1 MKESSINIIDDLC
14 ARYESIESCKKDI
27 IDSLAII
34 VDAYKSGNKLLT
46 CGNGGSASDSM
57 HIVGELMKAF
67 KIKRPLTSEL
77 VEKLNDPYMSNHL
90 EMALPTVSLVSEAA
104 LTTAYS
110 NDQAPD
116 LMFAQQVLGHGK
128 ENDVLLCI
136 STSGNSKNCVYAAK
150 MAKALNVKVISLTG
164 IKECKLDELS
174 DVAIKA
180 PSDETFKIQELHLP
194 IYHALCLAIEN
205 EFFGGN

>member
-1 MKESSINIIDDLC
+1 MKNSTIEIIDDLC
-14 ARYESIESCKKDI
+14 NRYNSLIICKEQILKSLDI
-27 IDSLAII
+27 IIN
-34 VDAYKSGNKLLT
+34 AYKNGNKLLT

-67 KIKRPLTSEL
+67 KIKRPLNKEL
-77 VEKLNDPYMSNHL
+77 IEKLDDEYMSSHL
-90 EMALPTVSLVSEAA
+90 EMALPTISLVSEAS

-128 ENDVLLCI
+128 RGDVLLCI
-136 STSGNSKNCVYAAK
+136 STSGHSKNCVYAAK
-150 MAKALNVKVISLTG
+150 MAKALDVFVISLTG
-164 IKECKLDELS
+164 EKPCKLDELS
-174 DVAIKA
+174 DVVIKA
-180 PSDETFKIQELHLP
+180 PSMETFKIQELHLP

-205 EFFGGN
+205 EFFGE

>member
-1 MKESSINIIDDLC
+1 MKDSSKLIIEDLINRYSELSNIKDSIIEATQLFIDT
-14 ARYESIESCKKDI
+14 YKK
-27 IDSLAII
+27 
-34 VDAYKSGNKLLT
+34 GNKVLV

-67 KIKRPLTSEL
+67 KLKRPLDKKL
-77 VEKLNDPYMSNHL
+77 VEALDDPYMSDHL
-90 EMALPTVSLVSEAA
+90 EMALPTISLVSEAA

-128 ENDVLLCI
+128 KGDLLLCI

-150 MAKALNVKVISLTG
+150 MANALGLNVVSLVG
-164 IKECKLDELS
+164 MKECKLDMLS
-174 DVAIKA
+174 KITIKA
-180 PSDETFKIQELHLP
+180 PNTETFKIQELHLP
-194 IYHALCLAIEN
+194 IYHTLCLAIEN
-205 EFFGGN
+205 EFFGGI

>member
-1 MKESSINIIDDLC
+1 MKNSTIEIINDLC
-14 ARYESIESCKKDI
+14 NRYNSLDVCKEQILKSLDI
-27 IDSLAII
+27 IIY
-34 VDAYKSGNKLLT
+34 AYKNGNKLLT

-67 KIKRPLTSEL
+67 KIKRPLNKEL
-77 VEKLNDPYMSNHL
+77 VEILDDEYMSSHL
-90 EMALPTVSLVSEAA
+90 EMALPTVSLVSEAS

-128 ENDVLLCI
+128 RGDVLLCI

-150 MAKALNVKVISLTG
+150 MAKALDVLVISLTG
-164 IKECKLDELS
+164 EKPCKLDELS
-174 DVAIKA
+174 DVVIKA
-180 PSDETFKIQELHLP
+180 PSCETYKIQELHLP

-205 EFFGGN
+205 EFFGE

>member
-1 MKESSINIIDDLC
+1 MKNSTIEIINDLC
-14 ARYESIESCKKDI
+14 NRYNSLDVCKEQILKSLDI
-27 IDSLAII
+27 IIY
-34 VDAYKSGNKLLT
+34 AYKNGNKLLT

-67 KIKRPLTSEL
+67 KIKRPLNKEL
-77 VEKLNDPYMSNHL
+77 VEILDDEYMSSHL
-90 EMALPTVSLVSEAA
+90 EMALPTVSLVSEAS

-128 ENDVLLCI
+128 RGDVLLCI

-150 MAKALNVKVISLTG
+150 MAKALDVFVISLTG
-164 IKECKLDELS
+164 EKPCKLDELS
-174 DVAIKA
+174 DVVIKA
-180 PSDETFKIQELHLP
+180 PSCETYKIQELHLP

-205 EFFGGN
+205 EFFGE

>member
-1 MKESSINIIDDLC
+1 MKNSTIEIINDLC
-14 ARYESIESCKKDI
+14 NRYNSLDVCKEQILKSLDI
-27 IDSLAII
+27 IIY
-34 VDAYKSGNKLLT
+34 AYKNGNKLLT

-67 KIKRPLTSEL
+67 KIKRPLNKEL
-77 VEKLNDPYMSNHL
+77 VEILDDEYMSSHL
-90 EMALPTVSLVSEAA
+90 EMALPTVSLVSEAS

-128 ENDVLLCI
+128 RGDVLLCI
-136 STSGNSKNCVYAAK
+136 STSGNSQNCVYAAK
-150 MAKALNVKVISLTG
+150 MAKALDVFVISLTG
-164 IKECKLDELS
+164 EKPCKLDELS
-174 DVAIKA
+174 DVVIKA
-180 PSDETFKIQELHLP
+180 PSCETYKIQELHLP

-205 EFFGGN
+205 EFFGE

>member
-1 MKESSINIIDDLC
+1 MKDSSKLIIEDLIGRYNIL
-14 ARYESIESCKKDI
+14 KDI
-27 IDSLAII
+27 KNSIL
-34 VDAYKSGNKLLT
+34 DATELFINTYKNGNKVMV

-67 KIKRPLTSEL
+67 KIKRPLSKEL
-77 VEKLNDPYMSNHL
+77 VDALDDPYMSTHL
-90 EMALPTVSLVSEAA
+90 EMALPTISLVSEAA

-128 ENDVLLCI
+128 KGDLLLCI

-150 MAKALNVKVISLTG
+150 MANVLGLNVISLVG
-164 IKECKLDELS
+164 KKECKLDDLS
-174 DVAIKA
+174 KIVIKA
-180 PSDETFKIQELHLP
+180 PSEETYKIQELHLP

-205 EFFGGN
+205 EFFGGM

>member
-1 MKESSINIIDDLC
+1 MKNSTIEIINDLC
-14 ARYESIESCKKDI
+14 NRYNSLDVCKEQILKSLDI
-27 IDSLAII
+27 IIN
-34 VDAYKSGNKLLT
+34 AYKNGNKLLT

-67 KIKRPLTSEL
+67 KIKRPLNKEL
-77 VEKLNDPYMSNHL
+77 VEILDDEYMSSHL
-90 EMALPTVSLVSEAA
+90 EMALPTVSLVSEAS

-128 ENDVLLCI
+128 RGDVLLCI

-150 MAKALNVKVISLTG
+150 MAKALDVLVISLTG
-164 IKECKLDELS
+164 ENPCKLDELS
-174 DVAIKA
+174 DAVIKA
-180 PSDETFKIQELHLP
+180 PSCETYKIQELHLP

-205 EFFGGN
+205 EFFGE